1 MNTQINQ
8 EISTRL
14 SELEEIYC
22 ESKPNLNEQG
32 IWLFLATLGCWSVS
46 GIGYQL
52 IAIMI
57 TFYIFTSKAL
67 PRVDGK
73 VFLISVELYRL
84 WRLYRMDVLSKEER
98 VFWRKTIFHV
108 AFRKYSIF
116 YDIKSSPH
124 YYAAYLFLMATLFN
138 LWDKI

>member
-8 EISTRL
+8 KISTRL

-22 ESKPNLNEQG
+22 HSKPNLNEQG

-46 GIGYQL
+46 GVGYQFV
-52 IAIMI
+52 AIVI

-84 WRLYRMDVLSKEER
+84 WRLYRMDVLSKEDR

-108 AFRKYSIF
+108 IFLKYSIF
-116 YDIKSSPH
+116 YDIKSSP
-124 YYAAYLFLMATLFN
+124 YFYAAYLFLMATLFN